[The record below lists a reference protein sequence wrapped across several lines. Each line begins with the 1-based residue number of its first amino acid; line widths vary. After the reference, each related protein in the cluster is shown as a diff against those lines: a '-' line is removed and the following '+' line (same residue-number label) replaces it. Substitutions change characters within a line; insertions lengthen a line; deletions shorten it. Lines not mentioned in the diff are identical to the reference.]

1 MYIRIFEGIAT
12 SGKSTVIAGLKK
24 GLADRKTVVY
34 TEEDTHI
41 PIQGDRKELH
51 MQFFSNLIDRAVASG
66 AEVVLFDRLYM
77 TQAFRAGAS
86 IADYAELERKLA
98 MYDTQTILLEVDPE
112 SIGGRLERAMEH
124 RDNSWGSYV
133 RSKAESIKAVATL
146 YDAQQH
152 AMRHFA
158 SESLLKSRTFD
169 TTAHEYDAIV
179 STICTELPLL

>member
-1 MYIRIFEGIAT
+1 MYIRVFEGIAT
-12 SGKSTVIAGLKK
+12 SGKSTIIAALEKRLVGRK
-24 GLADRKTVVY
+24 LAIY
-34 TEEDTHI
+34 TEEATHI

-51 MQFFSNLIDRAVASG
+51 VQFFSDLIDQAIGTG
-66 AEVVLFDRLYM
+66 ADVVLFDRLYM

-86 IADYAELERKLA
+86 VAEYAEVERKLA
-98 MYDTQTILLEVDPE
+98 AYDAQTIILEVDPE
-112 SIGGRLERAMEH
+112 EIAKRLERAMEH
-124 RDNSWGSYV
+124 RETMWGAYV
-133 RSKAESIKAVATL
+133 RSKAESIETVATL